1 MCWGVKE
8 RALQAAELE
17 VTSHTKRVQVNRLSQ
32 EMINLNLYTTR
43 QRQFEKKDFGF
54 FRPADALVVATVK
67 GVSTPSLHPLL
78 SP

>member
-43 QRQFEKKDFGF
+43 QGQFEKK
-54 FRPADALVVATVK
+54 
-67 GVSTPSLHPLL
+67 
-78 SP
+78 

>member
-32 EMINLNLYTTR
+32 EMINLNLYYKQQTLA
-43 QRQFEKKDFGF
+43 G
-54 FRPADALVVATVK
+54 ADDDTAEMF
-67 GVSTPSLHPLL
+67 
-78 SP
+78 

>member
-43 QRQFEKKDFGF
+43 QGQFEKNDCGF
-54 FRPADALVVATVK
+54 FRPADALVVATV
-67 GVSTPSLHPLL
+67 
-78 SP
+78 